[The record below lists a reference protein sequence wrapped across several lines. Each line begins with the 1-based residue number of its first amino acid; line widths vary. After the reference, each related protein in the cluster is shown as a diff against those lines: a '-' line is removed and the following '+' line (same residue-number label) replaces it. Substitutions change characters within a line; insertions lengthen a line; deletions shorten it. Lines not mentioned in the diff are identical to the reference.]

1 MHRARAAS
9 TGRMI
14 ADGVLAVL
22 ACAGAACIALV
33 VAALA
38 FDVSIML
45 FATGSMSPTIPA
57 GSAALVREIPAS
69 EVRTGDVVTV
79 DRPGLLPVTHRV
91 VAIGEPAS
99 GIEGHRALTLR
110 GDANPVDDPAP
121 YDVGTVRVVM
131 WSVPGVAPVI
141 AGLGNPLVLGGL
153 TIAMSALVLW
163 AFWPHEPRG
172 PRAGRSGRR
181 RAGSAGSGPGAARRA
196 AGVSAA
202 ALAAAALVA
211 GAPPTSAQAA
221 PVEEVIQGRYI
232 TLTTIA
238 DPARM
243 TTLSPGDTATLL
255 LGVGTVAEAPGVVRL
270 DLDIDAIETRL
281 ELRVVECDGAPSSG
295 SCADGRTVLAGVPL
309 DAPADGIPLGEVPG
323 HAGRWLRF
331 DVTAPEAGLAQGVG
345 ARLTVHATGFGE
357 IVETGTDDTSG
368 TGPLAASGADASG
381 RILLAGGAIALG
393 LAAAHLARRGRRRG
407 GVS

>member
-1 MHRARAAS
+1 
-9 TGRMI
+9 MI
-14 ADGVLAVL
+14 GDGVLAVL

-57 GSAALVREIPAS
+57 GSAALVREIPAG

-91 VAIGEPAS
+91 VAIAEPSS
-99 GIEGHRALTLR
+99 GIEGHRTLTLR

-163 AFWPHEPRG
+163 AFWPREPRG

-181 RAGSAGSGPGAARRA
+181 RVGSAEGSGHGTARHA

-202 ALAAAALVA
+202 ALVAAGLAV

-221 PVEEVIQGRYI
+221 PVEQVIQGRYI

-243 TTLSPGDTATLL
+243 TTLSPGDTASLL

-270 DLDIDAIETRL
+270 ELDIDAIETRL

-295 SCADGRTVLAGVPL
+295 SCPDGRTVLAGMPL
-309 DAPADGIPLGEVPG
+309 DGPAEGIPLGEVPG

-331 DVTAPEAGLAQGVG
+331 DVTAPETGLAQGVG
-345 ARLTVHATGFGE
+345 ARLTVHAAGFGE
-357 IVETGTDDTSG
+357 IVETGTDDASG
-368 TGPLAASGADASG
+368 TGPLAASGADASA

-393 LAAAHLARRGRRRG
+393 LAAAHLARLGRRRG